1 MAKIG
6 GISGEVLRQYI
17 ERIERLEEEKN
28 NIASDIRDLYA
39 SAKVDGFEPKIIRQV
54 IKERKMKEQERDE
67 QEILLETY
75 KRALGMLPDSVED
88 AA

>member
-1 MAKIG
+1 MSKIG
-6 GISGEVLRQYI
+6 GVSGDILRQHI
-17 ERIERLEEEKN
+17 ERIERLEQEKM

-39 SAKVDGFEPKIIRQV
+39 SAKIDGFEPKIIRQIV
-54 IKERKMKEQERDE
+54 KERKMKDQERDE

-75 KRALGMLPDSVED
+75 KRALGMLPDFEE